1 MSSTG
6 MLTGNDLTLKLWAK
20 KGWLNMGMQSAFGYA
35 AQNGMVHFAD
45 DLVGQSARGDQI
57 TYSYIN
63 KLTGVPVGEG
73 GTLDGNEEALNLG
86 SYKIVVNT
94 TRVGVLNPNDDTI
107 EQQRTNINFA
117 ESANKVIMNRHIELL
132 DTSFFYQAAGA
143 NPTSFTLNGTTW
155 SGTNKLFVQGQNTP
169 VAPSTNRVIRAS
181 AAATDQA
188 LTSSDKMSLD
198 LIDYALEKLNSSD
211 QPIEK
216 LPDGTYALFVSPEQ
230 AVDLKQDASGR
241 IQWYNAQLAMI
252 TGGKENQF
260 GSSKLGNSNMTYL
273 GQYADVKIFMAG
285 RVAYGLRSDTSA
297 VITSVRRAVLMG
309 KDAVTF
315 ASPFASK
322 LSDSDAPLRF
332 KSQLKDYDYYKGIE
346 GRFIGGLKKTVPSNG
361 EDVGTMVISTYAA
374 AHS

>member
-35 AQNGMVHFAD
+35 AQNGMIHFAD
-45 DLVGQSARGDQI
+45 DLVGQNARGDQI

-63 KLTGVPVGEG
+63 KLTGIPVGEG
-73 GTLDGNEEALNLG
+73 GTLDGNEEALDLG
-86 SYKIVVNT
+86 SYKIAINT

-107 EQQRTNINFA
+107 EQQRTNVNFA
-117 ESANKVIMNRHIELL
+117 ESANKVVINRQIELL

-155 SGTNKLFVQGQNTP
+155 SGSNKLFVQGHNTP
-169 VAPSTNRVIRAS
+169 VAPSTNRIIRA
-181 AAATDQA
+181 AAAASDEA
-188 LTSSDKMSLD
+188 LASSDKMSLD
-198 LIDYALEKLNSSD
+198 LIDYALEKIQTSD
-211 QPIEK
+211 QPIER

-230 AVDLKQDASGR
+230 AVDLKQDTTGK

-252 TGGKENQF
+252 TGGKDNQF
-260 GSSKLGNSNMTYL
+260 MSQMSRNGMTYL

-285 RVAYGLRSDTSA
+285 RVAYGVRSDTSA
-297 VITSVRRAVLMG
+297 VITSVRRAVLLG
-309 KDAVTF
+309 KDALTF

-322 LSDSDAPLRF
+322 LSDNDAPLRF

-361 EDVGTMVISTYAA
+361 EDVGTLVISTYAA
-374 AHS
+374 SHS